1 MQVSKDKIFLFS
13 GILMILLGA
22 VMLISPTTFT
32 ELFSIVIGIAVI
44 LEGFITLFAVVPE
57 FEDEVLRRNL
67 KIRGILG
74 ILVGLLAVFLPLFM
88 AGTVWIIMLYILGAE
103 MLVSAWLEFLVVR
116 KLRETGV
123 PVRDFVIEIVLL
135 VVLAL
140 LLFIFPFQIGLLFI
154 RIVGIVVI
162 IGGGVGL
169 YRWKTYAA

>member
-1 MQVSKDKIFLFS
+1 
-13 GILMILLGA
+13 
-22 VMLISPTTFT
+22 
-32 ELFSIVIGIAVI
+32 
-44 LEGFITLFAVVPE
+44 
-57 FEDEVLRRNL
+57 
-67 KIRGILG
+67 
-74 ILVGLLAVFLPLFM
+74 
-88 AGTVWIIMLYILGAE
+88 MLYILGAE